1 MSRVLER
8 FTRQSSRTLQDE
20 PLDAALEKLAAGLS
34 LLVTDPDFVAHA
46 FSESDLPG
54 KRELVHDPVTGFYL
68 FAHVQKG
75 GKTGKPHSHGESWA
89 IYANIRNHTQMTEW
103 ERVNPASEE
112 RTVLSATQRYSIG
125 PGETRAYGPG
135 MIHSTAHPQ
144 DAWVVRMTGTN
155 LDVIPRYHFSSK
167 RDEILERA

>member
-1 MSRVLER
+1 MSRALER

-46 FSESDLPG
+46 FSEGDLPG
-54 KRELVHDPVTGFYL
+54 KRELAHDPVTGFYL

-75 GKTGKPHSHGESWA
+75 GKTGKPHSHGDSWA
-89 IYANIRNHTQMTEW
+89 IYANIRNHTDMTEW
-103 ERVNPASEE
+103 ARVNAASEE
-112 RTVLSATQRYSIG
+112 RSVLKATQRYSIG

-155 LDVIPRYHFSSK
+155 LDTIPRYHFSSK
-167 RDEILERA
+167 RDEILESA